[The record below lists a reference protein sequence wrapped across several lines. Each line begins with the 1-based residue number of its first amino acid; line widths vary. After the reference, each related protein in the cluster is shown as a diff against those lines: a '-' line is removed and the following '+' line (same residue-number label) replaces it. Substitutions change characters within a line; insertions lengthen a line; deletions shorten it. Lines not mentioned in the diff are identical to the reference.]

1 MINQSK
7 IPQISEQIYK
17 NDTLSVLEN
26 TYSMI
31 GTHWVNHQLEW
42 MNGVYAAFKD
52 HDKFL
57 IIIYLTKK
65 TLDFYSRNFT
75 RLSYDQFYS
84 KDTFEIEKF
93 NIAEI
98 SENLNKPKESVRRK
112 ILELEKKGVIKK
124 FKKKIII
131 DRSAFPFI
139 KPNKSIVRMSRFL
152 SILSE
157 MLVKQK
163 IIQKKMSS
171 ENLEETIKQNFTYVW
186 KIYYELQIPML
197 LKYNEVFEDLETFHI
212 FGSCVVNQ
220 HLSQIYLTGKID
232 RIKFLSSHLL
242 DINVRGLNAMSISD
256 ITGIP
261 RATVVRKLKR
271 LIKKNYLSINDK
283 KLYKVTNIIIKKL
296 VPTQKIILNQLSDF
310 STKVFNLAKL

>member
-1 MINQSK
+1 
-7 IPQISEQIYK
+7 
-17 NDTLSVLEN
+17 
-26 TYSMI
+26 MI
-31 GTHWVNHQLEW
+31 GSHWVNHQLEW

-65 TLDFYSRNFT
+65 TLDFYSRSFT
-75 RLSYDQFYS
+75 RLSYERFYS
-84 KDTFEIEKF
+84 KDTIDIEKF

-98 SENLNKPKESVRRK
+98 STNLNIPKESARRK

-124 FKKKIII
+124 LKKRIVI
-131 DRSAFPFI
+131 DRSVFPFI
-139 KPNKSIVRMSRFL
+139 KPIKSIIRMSRFL

-157 MLVKQK
+157 MLVRQK
-163 IIQKKMSS
+163 ILQKKMSS
-171 ENLEETIKQNFTYVW
+171 KNLEETIKQNFTYVW

-212 FGSCVVNQ
+212 FGTCVQNQ
-220 HLSQIYLTGKID
+220 HLSQIDTTGKVD
-232 RIKFLSSHLL
+232 RIKFLNSNLL
-242 DINVRGLNAMSISD
+242 DANARGLNAMSISD

-283 KLYKVTNIIIKKL
+283 KLYKVTNIIVKKL
-296 VPTQKIILNQLSDF
+296 EPTQKIILDQLSDF
-310 STKVFNLAKL
+310 STRIFNLAKL